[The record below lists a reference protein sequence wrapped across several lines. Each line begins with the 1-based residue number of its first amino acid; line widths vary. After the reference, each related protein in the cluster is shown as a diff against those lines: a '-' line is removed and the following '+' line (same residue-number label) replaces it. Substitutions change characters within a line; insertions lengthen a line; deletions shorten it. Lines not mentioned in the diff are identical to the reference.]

1 MTYFL
6 AGLAVGLAGSVHC
19 AAMCGPILI
28 AVNRPA
34 TGHSAHTRMLVY
46 HAARLIVYA
55 ALGVAAGYTGHTAAA
70 FGLGRAI
77 AIVSGVLLVLGSV
90 GVAASRWLHP
100 ISAAASSLAIRT
112 ATAAAA
118 VTRRWPVA
126 GYAVMGC
133 ANGLLPC
140 GLLYA
145 ALATAIALGSVAKSI
160 AFMTGFGLGT
170 VPVLLAVT
178 ISATSLPLLWRRRL
192 RLAGPAVMIAAGTLL
207 IARGVLPAAPAH
219 HHGAAILFHQH

>member
-1 MTYFL
+1 M
-6 AGLAVGLAGSVHC
+6 
-19 AAMCGPILI
+19 
-28 AVNRPA
+28 
-34 TGHSAHTRMLVY
+34 
-46 HAARLIVYA
+46 
-55 ALGVAAGYTGHTAAA
+55 
-70 FGLGRAI
+70 
-77 AIVSGVLLVLGSV
+77 
-90 GVAASRWLHP
+90 
-100 ISAAASSLAIRT
+100 SAAASSLAIRT

-219 HHGAAILFHQH
+219 HHEAAILFHQH

>member
-1 MTYFL
+1 MTYLL
-6 AGLAVGLAGSVHC
+6 AGLALGLAGSLHC
-19 AAMCGPILI
+19 AGMCGPILI
-28 AVNRPA
+28 AINRHA
-34 TGHSAHTRMLVY
+34 ANDSARSRMLVY
-46 HAARLIVYA
+46 HAARVVVYA

-70 FGLGRAI
+70 FGLGRVI
-77 AIVSGVLLVLGSV
+77 AIVSGTLLVLGSI

-100 ISAAASSLAIRT
+100 LSAAASSIAIRT
-112 ATAAAA
+112 GTVAAAA
-118 VTRRWPVA
+118 TRRWPVA

-145 ALATAIALGSVAKSI
+145 AVATAIALGSVAKSI

-178 ISATSLPLLWRRRL
+178 ISTTSLPLLWRRRL

-219 HHGAAILFHQH
+219 QHQAVILFHQH

>member
-1 MTYFL
+1 
-6 AGLAVGLAGSVHC
+6 
-19 AAMCGPILI
+19 
-28 AVNRPA
+28 
-34 TGHSAHTRMLVY
+34 
-46 HAARLIVYA
+46 
-55 ALGVAAGYTGHTAAA
+55 
-70 FGLGRAI
+70 
-77 AIVSGVLLVLGSV
+77 
-90 GVAASRWLHP
+90 
-100 ISAAASSLAIRT
+100 
-112 ATAAAA
+112 
-118 VTRRWPVA
+118 
-126 GYAVMGC
+126 MGC